1 MILSCDSKLNLL
13 ALHSYRYFL
22 KHFSTFFSQAG
33 KNLVQIRLDQTRSM
47 IDDISLLKYCSYQY
61 YSVVIMLLPI
71 SHFSLPRS
79 LSQLRHNIQDLRKK
93 ILFFFYKNFIQIR
106 KSLNKT
112 IQKPFIMRLAFC
124 VLTCYSVI
132 N

>member
-1 MILSCDSKLNLL
+1 
-13 ALHSYRYFL
+13 
-22 KHFSTFFSQAG
+22 
-33 KNLVQIRLDQTRSM
+33 M

-93 ILFFFYKNFIQIR
+93 ILFFSQKFYPDSEISQQNNPETFYNEIGFLCPNLLL
-106 KSLNKT
+106 SD
-112 IQKPFIMRLAFC
+112 
-124 VLTCYSVI
+124 
-132 N
+132 